1 MGDFKGAMELRRNG
15 AQCFLKSG
23 VKNIKALEMQ
33 ASDSFET
40 LVLLETET
48 RSMTVNEMMTSAIK
62 NQHGIFGQMSSLLG
76 HRRQSFAKSLEKLW
90 RDEEAEAGGKK
101 KDERSQESEQKDKK
115 KVKKD
120 AGKVKAQAAAA
131 ERDKK
136 RGTLEQFRDLSA
148 SILKLAC
155 LFRLDRSFQLSRP
168 LALLYSRQFDEC
180 IFECEYLLACEVPSG
195 GAQAASDQELT
206 SFDLA
211 LKAILAQ
218 ALMFCDDD
226 RHVVAR
232 LTRANMIYSAMAGD
246 SQVKTRCVSLFPAMH
261 HLMEDLAVAKA
272 ECLGKLTEKT
282 ALFPSAYTQYTTAA
296 AEQKKKRSDLIK
308 QAQKLI
314 HRLAQASSTYIE
326 SNDVVH
332 SHRQHYSKAYA
343 EVTRIDAKH
352 LSAVGE

>member
-1 MGDFKGAMELRRNG
+1 MGDFKGARELRRNG

-33 ASDSFET
+33 TSDSFET
-40 LVLLETET
+40 LVLNATET

-62 NQHGIFGQMSSLLG
+62 NQQGIFGQMSSLLG
-76 HRRQSFAKSLEKLW
+76 HRQSFAKSLEKLW

-101 KDERSQESEQKDKK
+101 KDERSQESAQKEKK

-120 AGKVKAQAAAA
+120 AGRERAQAYVE
-131 ERDKK
+131 ERDKEK
-136 RGTLEQFRDLSA
+136 GTREQFRDLSD

-155 LFRLDRSFQLSRP
+155 LFTLDRSFQLSRP

-195 GAQAASDQELT
+195 GAQAASDEELT

-232 LTRANMIYSAMAGD
+232 LTRANMIYSAMAED

-272 ECLGKLTEKT
+272 ECLGKLTAKT

-308 QAQKLI
+308 EAQKLI
-314 HRLAQASSTYIE
+314 YRLAQASSTYIE
-326 SNDVVH
+326 SIDVVH

-343 EVTRIDAKH
+343 EVTRIDANH